1 MDVTAVIVAC
11 IGVVGIAVG
20 GYFSWKAARQSS
32 TTNGRRQ
39 GELVEM
45 IANVVND
52 TKDEIALMKL
62 WIIEHSRT
70 HEEQTRR

>member
-1 MDVTAVIVAC
+1 MPAVP
-11 IGVVGIAVG
+11 
-20 GYFSWKAARQSS
+20 
-32 TTNGRRQ
+32 
-39 GELVEM
+39 M